1 MLKKALKIALWNN
14 LPSGGG
20 KRAFYELA
28 AGLKRRGHQLVSWCA
43 PTAHRDYLPL
53 EDLMPENV
61 VEYDT
66 TPFQQKY
73 NWEALALNSL
83 KFRKEWAAMEDHCRK
98 CADEINA
105 GSFDILFSGNC
116 WTFAVPPIAKYI
128 QCPSVI
134 YHGEPKRNLYEARP
148 KLPWVAR
155 PKESYRIWPYSQ
167 LRQFFS
173 EQEAVFSKRIEAR
186 EELDSL
192 LAFDL
197 ILVNSAFSRE
207 NLLRSF
213 NLDAKVSYLGIN
225 TQLFKPLGYKKEKY
239 VIGLGGIQPHK
250 GINLAIE
257 AISTI
262 PLESRP
268 KLMWVG
274 NLADND
280 YLRDMK
286 LLASNQGVSFEVHIL
301 ISDLKLV
308 ELLNKASLLLYT
320 SHLEP
325 FGFAPLEANACGTP
339 VVAVA
344 EGGVRETVQ
353 SGVNGFLVPDRNP
366 IALGKNVF
374 KLLHDDQEA
383 ERISNNCVR
392 SAQNWSW
399 DAAAERVEMH
409 IYQNIMNVN

>member
-1 MLKKALKIALWNN
+1 M
-14 LPSGGG
+14 
-20 KRAFYELA
+20 
-28 AGLKRRGHQLVSWCA
+28 
-43 PTAHRDYLPL
+43 
-53 EDLMPENV
+53 
-61 VEYDT
+61 
-66 TPFQQKY
+66 
-73 NWEALALNSL
+73 
-83 KFRKEWAAMEDHCRK
+83 
-98 CADEINA
+98 
-105 GSFDILFSGNC
+105 
-116 WTFAVPPIAKYI
+116 
-128 QCPSVI
+128 
-134 YHGEPKRNLYEARP
+134 
-148 KLPWVAR
+148 
-155 PKESYRIWPYSQ
+155 
-167 LRQFFS
+167 
-173 EQEAVFSKRIEAR
+173 
-186 EELDSL
+186 DSL

-225 TQLFKPLGYKKEKY
+225 TELFKPLGYKKEKF

-268 KLMWVG
+268 NLMWVG
-274 NLADND
+274 NLADDD

-366 IALGKNVF
+366 IALGEIVL
-374 KLLHDDQEA
+374 KLLHDDQKA
-383 ERISNNCVR
+383 EQMSNNCVR
-392 SAQNWSW
+392 SALNWSW
-399 DAAAERVEMH
+399 DSAVERVEMH